1 MKISLIRLSGLF
13 LPFLA
18 LITIS
23 NCSKTPS
30 ESAPA
35 VVKENN
41 ERIIIVDRTGKEWDV
56 THAVKRYGM
65 KAENFQFGLGPFS
78 ITPLDHPPLISPGDP
93 GYPGSRENFLVIGV
107 RLNNDI
113 RAYPIGTM
121 LCFEVAN
128 ETIGQQEVAV
138 AY

>member
-1 MKISLIRLSGLF
+1 MKIPLIRFFRLF
-13 LPFLA
+13 FPFLA
-18 LITIS
+18 LLAIS
-23 NCSKTPS
+23 GCGKTPS
-30 ESAPA
+30 DSAPA
-35 VVKENN
+35 MVKENN
-41 ERIIIVDRTGKEWDV
+41 ERIFIVDRTGKEWDV
-56 THAVKRYGM
+56 THAVKKYGM
-65 KAENFQFGLGPFS
+65 KAEDFQFGLGPFS
-78 ITPLDHPPLISPGDP
+78 ITPLDHPPMISPGDP